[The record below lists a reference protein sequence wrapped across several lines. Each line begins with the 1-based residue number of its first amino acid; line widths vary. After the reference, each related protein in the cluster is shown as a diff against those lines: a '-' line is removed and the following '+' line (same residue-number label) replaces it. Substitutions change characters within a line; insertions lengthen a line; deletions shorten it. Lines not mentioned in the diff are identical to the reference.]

1 MNLEN
6 RIMKSVTEYLESD
19 KIETV
24 VHEAMDKAVDELFN
38 SYRGLGSIIKKTLEE
53 QMTPII
59 ESHDYSNFAIKLD
72 YVLQSVL
79 KEQAGETNKLLENFE
94 GVVKPYPKSMTIT
107 DIFNEYCKHAS
118 LKVDTT
124 ELEVDYDDEPLYEN
138 ITCNVTYTEQE
149 RSIYSSRDQSGILEF
164 SCEQDESLEFSL
176 SISKWSW
183 EDNFHVNSDVTTKID
198 KLKYLS
204 RFETFVLGL
213 NLNNVDILLDDTDI
227 TDEDVEVEER
237 PEPTY

>member
-24 VHEAMDKAVDELFN
+24 VNDAMDKAVDELFN
-38 SYRGLGSIIKKTLEE
+38 SYSGLGSVIKNTLKE

-59 ESHDYSNFAIKLD
+59 ESHDYSEFTLKLD
-72 YVLQSVL
+72 HVLQSVL

-94 GVVKPYPKSMTIT
+94 GVVKSYPKSITVT

-149 RSIYSSRDQSGILEF
+149 RSIYSSRDSSGILEF
-164 SCEQDESLEFSL
+164 SCEQDDSLNFSL
-176 SISKWSW
+176 SVSKWSW
-183 EDNFHVNSDVTTKID
+183 EENYHVNSDITTKID
-198 KLKYLS
+198 RLKYLS
-204 RFETFVLGL
+204 SFETFVLGL
-213 NLNNVDILLDDTDI
+213 NLNHVGIVLDDYDI
-227 TDEDVEVEER
+227 TDEDVEVEEH
-237 PEPTY
+237 PEPNY

>member
-24 VHEAMDKAVDELFN
+24 VNEALDKAVNDLFN
-38 SYRGLGSIIKKTLEE
+38 NYGGLSCVIKTTLKE

-59 ESHDYSNFAIKLD
+59 ESHDYSEFTLKLD
-72 YVLQSVL
+72 HVLQSVL

-94 GVVKPYPKSMTIT
+94 GVVKSYPKSMTVT

-124 ELEVDYDDEPLYEN
+124 ELEIDYDDEPLYEN

-149 RSIYSSRDQSGILEF
+149 RSIYRSRDQSGILEF
-164 SCEQDESLEFSL
+164 SCEQDDSLDFSI

-183 EDNFHVNSDVTTKID
+183 EDNFHVNSEVTTKID

-204 RFETFVLGL
+204 SFETFVLGL
-213 NLNNVDILLDDTDI
+213 NLNNVDIVLDDTDI
-227 TDEDVEVEER
+227 TDEDVEVEEH

>member
-1 MNLEN
+1 MDLEN

-24 VHEAMDKAVDELFN
+24 VNEAMDKAVEELFN
-38 SYRGLGSIIKKTLEE
+38 SYRGLGSVIKKTLEE

-59 ESHDYSNFAIKLD
+59 ESHDYSEFTLKLD
-72 YVLQSVL
+72 HVLKSVL
-79 KEQAGETNKLLENFE
+79 KEQARETNKLLENFE
-94 GVVKPYPKSMTIT
+94 GVVKPDPKSMTVT

-138 ITCNVTYTEQE
+138 ITCNVTFTEQE
-149 RSIYSSRDQSGILEF
+149 RSIYRARDQAGILEF
-164 SCEQDESLEFSL
+164 SCEQDDSLDFSI

-183 EDNFHVNSDVTTKID
+183 EGNFHVNSEVTTKIA

-204 RFETFVLGL
+204 SFETFVLGL
-213 NLNNVDILLDDTDI
+213 NLNNVDIVLDDTDI